1 MKLMLP
7 RFDGHLETRTMG
19 PREGVWMPG
28 RRGYPP
34 EFRAEA
40 VELYHTSDKS
50 IRDIAAELG
59 ISSESLRRWV
69 AQHGIDAGK
78 RKGPHHRRAGGAHQ
92 PPQGEP
98 SPQDGAEIL
107 KKPRPSS
114 PTRTGSGSGP
124 LLHRAEKANFPVKVM
139 CEVLGVSRSG
149 FYQWETRAV
158 ASLLL

>member
-1 MKLMLP
+1 
-7 RFDGHLETRTMG
+7 
-19 PREGVWMPG
+19 MPG

-78 RKGPHHRRAGGAHQ
+78 RKGLITEEPGGAHQ

-98 SPQDGAEIL
+98 SPQDGAGDP
-107 KKPRPSS
+107 KK
-114 PTRTGSGSGP
+114 
-124 LLHRAEKANFPVKVM
+124 AAAFFAN
-139 CEVLGVSRSG
+139 ENGIR
-149 FYQWETRAV
+149 
-158 ASLLL
+158 